1 MISIGK
7 YWIPVYNV
15 LENDCI
21 IVLAYP
27 KYVKAIYGMKT
38 DMKDAK

>member
-1 MISIGK
+1 MKSAGK
-7 YWIPVYNV
+7 YWIPVHNV

-21 IVLAYP
+21 IALAHP
-27 KYVKAIYGMKT
+27 KYVKAIHGMKT